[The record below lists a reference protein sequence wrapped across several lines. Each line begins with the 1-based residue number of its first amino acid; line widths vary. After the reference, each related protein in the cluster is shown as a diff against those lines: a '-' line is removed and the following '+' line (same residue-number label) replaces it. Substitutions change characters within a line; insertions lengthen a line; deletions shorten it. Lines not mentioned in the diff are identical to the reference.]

1 MNSSLKRL
9 GRAMGPAAGAA
20 WLAGILG
27 AGLLALS
34 AGNAAAQAQPAS
46 VPTPVPDSAAPP
58 SSTEPGQTPL
68 GESFETDE
76 DRLERIR
83 EQRRQAF
90 EDTKFD
96 VQLRT
101 YLLDRDKYDDS
112 ESYAWAL
119 GGSAG
124 LKTGYFRDRFAF
136 GMTGY
141 ASVPLD
147 APEDKDGT
155 LLLAPG
161 QEAYSVLGEAY
172 VQFRLTD
179 GVFLNAG
186 RKAFDTPYIN
196 RNDIRMTPNTFEAIA
211 VQGVYGGGE
220 AAEWRFGAG
229 YFDEIK
235 ERNSDQFVSMAIDA
249 GAEVE
254 RGVYSAGGNYK
265 KGGFSVGAA
274 DYYSDD
280 IINILYG
287 EARYTLPL
295 EKKREVRLAAQYSH
309 QQAVGDY
316 LLRGEDFTADQF
328 GVKAEF
334 ALGPALLTA
343 AYTGTGDGT
352 SMQNPWS
359 GYPGYSSVQVEDFN
373 RAGEDAVLLRASYSF
388 PTLPG
393 FSVYALW
400 VNGSDPES
408 PTEYAR
414 DEYDFNL
421 QWNPE
426 SGALK
431 GLMFRLRYAHIEQ
444 DNDTDLDDFRLMV
457 YYDPPKL

>member
-1 MNSSLKRL
+1 M
-9 GRAMGPAAGAA
+9 
-20 WLAGILG
+20 LG

-34 AGNAAAQAQPAS
+34 AGDAAAQAQPAS
-46 VPTPVPDSAAPP
+46 VPAPVPDSAAAQ
-58 SSTEPGQTPL
+58 SSTEPGQTAL
-68 GESFETDE
+68 GESFETEE

-96 VQLRT
+96 VQLRS

-112 ESYAWAL
+112 ESYAWAV

-141 ASVPLD
+141 ASLPVD

-172 VQFRLTD
+172 VQARLWE
-179 GVFLNAG
+179 GALLNVG
-186 RKAFDTPYIN
+186 RKTYDTPYLN

-211 VQGVYGGGE
+211 LQGVSGDGKDQ
-220 AAEWRFGAG
+220 AEWRYGAG

-254 RGVYSAGGNYK
+254 RGVYSAGVNYR
-265 KGGFSVGAA
+265 KGDLSLGAI

-280 IINILYG
+280 IINIVYG
-287 EARYTLPL
+287 EARYTVPL
-295 EKKREVRLAAQYSH
+295 AEKRQLRLAAQYSN
-309 QQAVGDY
+309 QQAVGEN
-316 LLRGEDFTADQF
+316 LLQGADFSADQV
-328 GVKAEF
+328 GIKAEF
-334 ALGPALLTA
+334 AFGGALLTA
-343 AYTGTGDGT
+343 AYTTTGDGT
-352 SMQNPWS
+352 SMQAPWS
-359 GYPGYSSVQVEDFN
+359 GYPGYTSVQVEDFN
-373 RAGEDAVLLRASYSF
+373 RAGEDALLLRASYAF
-388 PTLPG
+388 PAVPG
-393 FSVYALW
+393 LSAYALW
-400 VNGSDPES
+400 VSGSDPES
-408 PTEYAR
+408 PTEYSR
-414 DEYDFNL
+414 DEYDLNL
-421 QWNPE
+421 QWTPE
-426 SGALK
+426 SGPLK
-431 GLMFRLRYAHIEQ
+431 GVMLRLRYAHIDQ